1 MKLDM
6 FLERGIMDSRSAILR
21 IVKLLREAKTEAADH
36 ELRTLTYF
44 IDMALEQTREE
55 AENSAHYSVES
66 DDLNKVAR

>member
-1 MKLDM
+1 MVGHI
-6 FLERGIMDSRSAILR
+6 FLEWGKMNSPNTMFK
-21 IVKLLREAKTEAADH
+21 IVNLLKEAKAEAIRL